1 MNVVDLKFG
10 NIKKFIFI
18 LLVSISAY
26 SQTYID
32 ESIGLTLNETAFT
45 EIRVG
50 TKIDTPISISAG
62 IIAVWDYKKLTGDI
76 DINPKFS
83 IVSHLNNEMR
93 ISAGIQ
99 TDLYRPSDKQRV
111 NILNTNVKILP
122 NFSVNIPLYR
132 RYPIGYGIKYVEYTP
147 EIYISYDTKNILIG
161 LNLNINNL

>member
-1 MNVVDLKFG
+1 M
-10 NIKKFIFI
+10 KKFIFI

-32 ESIGLTLNETAFT
+32 GSIGLTSNETAFT

-62 IIAVWDYKKLTGDI
+62 MVSIWEYNELSGDMST
-76 DINPKFS
+76 NPKFS

-99 TDLYRPSDKQRV
+99 TDLYRPSDKHRV
-111 NILNTNVKILP
+111 NIFNTSVKILP
-122 NFSVNIPLYR
+122 NFSINIPLYR
-132 RYPIGYGIKYVEYTP
+132 RYPMGYGIKYVEYTP